1 MVRKG
6 FKMFLYPGMA
16 EEYEKLPQCSLAG
29 DEGDDP

>member
-16 EEYEKLPQCSLAG
+16 EEYEKRSLAG